1 MTEQLTEDY
10 TGSIFSLIPK
20 IMAEVGAIEK
30 ASKNAAQN
38 YKFRG
43 IDDVM
48 AAFQP
53 VLAKYGVFF
62 IPEVISASQTDRES
76 AKGSTLIYTQLTV
89 AYTFYATDGSNIRAV
104 VVGEAMDSADK
115 SSNKA
120 MSAALK
126 YALLQTFCVPVESSD
141 DADAHTPELARKQA
155 ATKTTT
161 TSNATMSERD
171 KKLAAI
177 RELLET
183 VAKEE
188 ALDQMAAIGVERVS
202 AMTDAQLAQYETGLK
217 LAIENGRI
225 KRTTQDQGG
234 A

>member
-1 MTEQLTEDY
+1 MDKQTEDY

-30 ASKNAAQN
+30 ASKNTAQN

-53 VLAKYGVFF
+53 VMAKHGVFF
-62 IPEVISASQTDRES
+62 VPEVISASQTDRES

-89 AYTFYATDGSNIRAV
+89 AFTFYASDGSNVRAV

-155 ATKTTT
+155 VKPQ
-161 TSNATMSERD
+161 TSPRKQVLLQIVSELTA
-171 KKLAAI
+171 KGIK
-177 RELLET
+177 
-183 VAKEE
+183 KEE
-188 ALDQMAAIGVERVS
+188 IQSRAIGACQRQ
-202 AMTDAQLAQYETGLK
+202 DASFSNLNDDE
-217 LAIENGRI
+217 IEVLI
-225 KRTTQDQGG
+225 DSFSQWLDSITSEVK
-234 A
+234 

>member
-1 MTEQLTEDY
+1 MKDQTEDY

-30 ASKNAAQN
+30 ASKNQAQN

-53 VLAKYGVFF
+53 VMARHGVFF
-62 IPEVISASQTDRES
+62 IPEVLSATQTDRES

-89 AYTFYATDGSNIRAV
+89 AYTFFAADGSNVRAV

-141 DADAHTPELARKQA
+141 DADAHTPELARKQVV
-155 ATKTTT
+155 KQ
-161 TSNATMSERD
+161 SPRKQVLLQIVSELTA
-171 KKLAAI
+171 KG
-177 RELLET
+177 
-183 VAKEE
+183 VAKENLQPRAIQVCKRQDASFSNLSDTE
-188 ALDQMAAIGVERVS
+188 IETLIEDFSTWLDSLTSEV
-202 AMTDAQLAQYETGLK
+202 K
-217 LAIENGRI
+217 
-225 KRTTQDQGG
+225 
-234 A
+234 

>member
-1 MTEQLTEDY
+1 MKNQTEDY

-20 IMAEVGAIEK
+20 IMADVGAIEK
-30 ASKNAAQN
+30 ASKNQAQN

-53 VLAKYGVFF
+53 VMARHGVFF
-62 IPEVISASQTDRES
+62 IPEVLSATQTDRES

-89 AYTFYATDGSNIRAV
+89 AYTFFAADGSNVRAV

-155 ATKTTT
+155 VRQSLSRKQ
-161 TSNATMSERD
+161 D
-171 KKLAAI
+171 
-177 RELLET
+177 LLRIVTEIT
-183 VAKEE
+183 AKGVKKEE
-188 ALDQMAAIGVERVS
+188 IQSRAIWACQRQDTNFNNLSEGEIEVLIDSFSQWLDSITSEV
-202 AMTDAQLAQYETGLK
+202 K
-217 LAIENGRI
+217 
-225 KRTTQDQGG
+225 
-234 A
+234 